1 MATAAPKAATA
12 QGRGK
17 SRKKFFMVLGVA
29 VVLLGGG
36 GGACAWYLARNNS
49 SRIEGEKYE
58 TPKPPLFVA
67 LEPFTVNLQPE
78 IGEQYLQVGL
88 TLKVEDEAHIALLK
102 LHMPEVRSRLLMLL
116 SSKKSSEISTS
127 EGKRK
132 LSDEIIA
139 QVKEPLAVNSPPQ
152 SVSGVFFTSFVI
164 Q

>member
-12 QGRGK
+12 QGGGK

-49 SRIEGEKYE
+49 SHIEGEKYE
-58 TPKPPLFVA
+58 TPKPPLFLA

-78 IGEQYLQVGL
+78 TGEQYLQVGL
-88 TLKVEDEAHIALLK
+88 TLKVEDQTQIELLK